1 MSRNISKSIPK
12 KGQQMIQ
19 RIPQPGEIWEVNRSI
34 YCPVEFS
41 QEQKNQLYSNTTRQF
56 LAGNSAPINVM
67 VVNQEVSD
75 KFPQELSV
83 ISVMLLSQ
91 ETEFLSNVD
100 LLIPSNI
107 SGLGTDILAHTWLI
121 EEMFVCNLIQPV
133 GKRLSRN
140 IYDLL
145 LDVGDSYHQ
154 IIEQA
159 PERLEIEYSGLR
171 IGTIKAIEDANI
183 IEFHQQ
189 KLAFSDLFSVPVAAY
204 RNYLQSIEFTEAV
217 LEEAVEVERELLVSE
232 EKKEK
237 KINFISQW
245 LNNKFDAQW
254 QLLWQT
260 PSLAIATRSNCDS
273 KPNKDEITL
282 FIKQISEE
290 DEHCRRKA
298 AKKLG
303 QVAVGNKNEI
313 EALVNL
319 IQNTQDDETLWVAVE
334 SLWKINPGNPTAGI
348 RKVKLLDLGMQ
359 LAGKPVALAVALVPK
374 VNGKI
379 GVLLQVYSTD
389 TETSDIVN
397 SQSLLHL
404 SPGLK
409 LILLSEMGE
418 TLREVTARN
427 ADIYIQLKFN
437 GETGDKFSVKVAL
450 GEASITEDFEI

>member
-75 KFPQELSV
+75 KFPQELPV

-100 LLIPSNI
+100 LLIPSYL
-107 SGLGTDILAHTWLI
+107 SGLSTDILAHTWLI

-154 IIEQA
+154 IIDQT
-159 PERLEIEYSGLR
+159 PENSIIERSGLK
-171 IGTIKAIEDANI
+171 IGTRKAIEDVKI
-183 IEFHQQ
+183 IDFHQR
-189 KLAFSDLFSVPVAAY
+189 KFAFSDFLSVPVAAY

-232 EKKEK
+232 E
-237 KINFISQW
+237 
-245 LNNKFDAQW
+245 
-254 QLLWQT
+254 
-260 PSLAIATRSNCDS
+260 
-273 KPNKDEITL
+273 
-282 FIKQISEE
+282 
-290 DEHCRRKA
+290 
-298 AKKLG
+298 
-303 QVAVGNKNEI
+303 
-313 EALVNL
+313 
-319 IQNTQDDETLWVAVE
+319 
-334 SLWKINPGNPTAGI
+334 
-348 RKVKLLDLGMQ
+348 
-359 LAGKPVALAVALVPK
+359 
-374 VNGKI
+374 
-379 GVLLQVYSTD
+379 
-389 TETSDIVN
+389 
-397 SQSLLHL
+397 
-404 SPGLK
+404 
-409 LILLSEMGE
+409 
-418 TLREVTARN
+418 
-427 ADIYIQLKFN
+427 
-437 GETGDKFSVKVAL
+437 
-450 GEASITEDFEI
+450 